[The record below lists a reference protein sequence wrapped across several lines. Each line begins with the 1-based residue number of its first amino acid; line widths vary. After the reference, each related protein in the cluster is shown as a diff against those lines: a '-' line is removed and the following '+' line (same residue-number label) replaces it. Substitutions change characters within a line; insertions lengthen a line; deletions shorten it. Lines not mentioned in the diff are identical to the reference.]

1 MDLILIG
8 QFLKEQRKL
17 KKLTQQELANK
28 LGVSEKTISKWECGN
43 GLPDATLMIPLCDEL
58 GISVNEL
65 LSGKKLAEKDYKAN
79 AEQNFMELKSQQEK
93 TTKFLLKLECV
104 VGYFASITFLILV
117 FIASFCQLSLAVRII
132 LIVVGL
138 ILFCIG
144 VHFCLIIE
152 KDAGYYKCSK
162 CEHKYIPTYN
172 QVLWAMHMGRTRFMK
187 CPKCG
192 KKSWHKK
199 VI

>member
-1 MDLILIG
+1 MNLILIG
-8 QFLKEQRKL
+8 QFLKEQRKA
-17 KKLTQQELANK
+17 KNLTQQELANK

-58 GISVNEL
+58 EISVNEL
-65 LSGKKLAEKDYKAN
+65 LTGKKLAEKDYKTN
-79 AEQNFMELKSQQEK
+79 AEQNFMELKSQQER
-93 TTKFLLKLECV
+93 TTKFLLNLECV
-104 VGYFASITFLILV
+104 IGFISSIAFLILIFV
-117 FIASFCQLSLAVRII
+117 ASYCNLLLAVRII
-132 LIVVGL
+132 LIVLGL
-138 ILFCIG
+138 LLFVVG
-144 VHFCLIIE
+144 VHFCLMIE

-172 QVLWAMHMGRTRFMK
+172 QVLWSMHIGRIRFFK

-199 VI
+199 VV

>member
-1 MDLILIG
+1 
-8 QFLKEQRKL
+8 
-17 KKLTQQELANK
+17 
-28 LGVSEKTISKWECGN
+28 
-43 GLPDATLMIPLCDEL
+43 MIPLCDEL

-93 TTKFLLKLECV
+93 TAKFLLKLECV